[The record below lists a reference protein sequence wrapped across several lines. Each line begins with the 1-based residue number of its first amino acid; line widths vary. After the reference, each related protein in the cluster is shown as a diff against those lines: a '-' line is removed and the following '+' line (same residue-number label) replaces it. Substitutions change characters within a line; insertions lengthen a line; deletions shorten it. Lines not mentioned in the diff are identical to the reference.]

1 MNWIN
6 IAAAVTI
13 GFISGAVAYFIAKKY
28 PTKRILILAIPVLVF
43 IALSAL
49 TKFLVIPPLHL
60 WTSQREI
67 EKSLSEISAY
77 GYIAKY
83 DPKAYE
89 EIKQEILNSLKNR
102 ESQDKVIERARN
114 IVANIV
120 SRHIPRAS
128 DESVVRY
135 VEAMAREIEEL
146 AEKNPE
152 ACYQFLFPDR
162 YGPADVAKYFKPETQ
177 RADLAALAEVIRT
190 AVEQPQPPPDSSV
203 AETSLKKGLNQFA
216 QVHGEDTLLLKN
228 PFAPG
233 IDKGKACSLIASLY
247 KEALKLP
254 EKESSLVLRYMLST
268 RRTGDQRL
276 PYMESP
282 PAPCDVFHDSPEQF
296 SPKIGTLPDFPLFHK
311 STKDRWNK

>member
-13 GFISGAVAYFIAKKY
+13 GFISGVVAYFIAKKY
-28 PTKRILILAIPVLVF
+28 PTRRIPFFAIPVLVF

-77 GYIAKY
+77 EVIAKY

-89 EIKQEILNSLKNR
+89 EIRQEILNSLKNR
-102 ESQDKVIERARN
+102 ESQDEVIERARN
-114 IVANIV
+114 IVANVV
-120 SRHIPRAS
+120 SGHIPRAS
-128 DESVVRY
+128 DESVVHY
-135 VEAMAREIEEL
+135 VEAMTREIEEL

-162 YGPADVAKYFKPETQ
+162 YGPADVTKYFKPETQ

-190 AVEQPQPPPDSSV
+190 AAEQPRPKPDK
-203 AETSLKKGLNQFA
+203 ETGDALLKKLLNNFYASQGDDA
-216 QVHGEDTLLLKN
+216 LLLKD

-233 IDKGKACSLIASLY
+233 VDKMKVSKLIASLY
-247 KEALKLP
+247 REALNLP
-254 EKESSLVLRYMLST
+254 QGQSGLLLRYMLSAK
-268 RRTGDQRL
+268 
-276 PYMESP
+276 SP
-282 PAPCDVFHDSPEQF
+282 
-296 SPKIGTLPDFPLFHK
+296 
-311 STKDRWNK
+311 

>member
-13 GFISGAVAYFIAKKY
+13 GFVSGAVAYFIAKKY
-28 PTKRILILAIPVLVF
+28 PTQRILILAIPVLVF

-67 EKSLSEISAY
+67 EKSLSQISAY
-77 GYIAKY
+77 EVIAKY

-89 EIKQEILNSLKNR
+89 EIRQEILNSLKNR
-102 ESQDKVIERARN
+102 ESQDEVIERARN
-114 IVANIV
+114 IVANVV
-120 SRHIPRAS
+120 SGHIPRAS
-128 DESVVRY
+128 DESVVHY
-135 VEAMAREIEEL
+135 VEAMTREIEEL

-162 YGPADVAKYFKPETQ
+162 YGPADVTKYFKPETQ

-190 AVEQPQPPPDSSV
+190 AAEQPRPKPDK
-203 AETSLKKGLNQFA
+203 ETGDALLKKLLNNFYASQGDDA
-216 QVHGEDTLLLKN
+216 LLLKD

-233 IDKGKACSLIASLY
+233 VDKMKVSKLIASLY
-247 KEALKLP
+247 REALNLP
-254 EKESSLVLRYMLST
+254 QGQSGLLLRYMLSAK
-268 RRTGDQRL
+268 
-276 PYMESP
+276 SP
-282 PAPCDVFHDSPEQF
+282 
-296 SPKIGTLPDFPLFHK
+296 
-311 STKDRWNK
+311 

>member
-67 EKSLSEISAY
+67 EKSLSQISAY
-77 GYIAKY
+77 EVIAKY

-89 EIKQEILNSLKNR
+89 EIRREILNSLKNR
-102 ESQDKVIERARN
+102 ETYDEVTGRARKR
-114 IVANIV
+114 VAELV
-120 SRHIPRAS
+120 PGYIPRAS
-128 DESVVRY
+128 DDAILRY
-135 VEAMAREIEEL
+135 MKAMVKEMEEL
-146 AEKNPE
+146 AGKNPE
-152 ACYQFLFPDR
+152 LCYQFLFPQK
-162 YGPADVAKYFKPETQ
+162 YGAVDVTEHLTPETQ
-177 RADLAALAEVIRT
+177 REDLVALAEVIRT
-190 AVEQPQPPPDSSV
+190 AVEQPQPPPDPV
-203 AETSLKKGLNQFA
+203 AAETLLKKTLGQFSQA
-216 QVHGEDTLLLKN
+216 YGEDTLLLKD
-228 PFAPG
+228 PFASG

-247 KEALKLP
+247 QELLKLP

-268 RRTGDQRL
+268 
-276 PYMESP
+276 
-282 PAPCDVFHDSPEQF
+282 
-296 SPKIGTLPDFPLFHK
+296 K
-311 STKDRWNK
+311 SSR